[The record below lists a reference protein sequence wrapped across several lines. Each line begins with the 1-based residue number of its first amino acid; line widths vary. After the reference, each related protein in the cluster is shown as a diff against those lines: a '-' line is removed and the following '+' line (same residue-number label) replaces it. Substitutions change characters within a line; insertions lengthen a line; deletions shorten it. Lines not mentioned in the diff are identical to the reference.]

1 MRQKMI
7 RLRSVLL
14 VAVLLAAL
22 APAARAQALL
32 PGSITAIDARTG
44 IVSAKVSASGAAFQF
59 RVTDPKLLVGL
70 HMGQGVYANFTTKQ
84 VSLDGKRMC
93 CEITS
98 APQAPAPLA
107 APVTAPKPVS
117 PSPASAAVA
126 KPATGSPCCS
136 ITAINIYTGVVT
148 AKENATGRIITFQIA
163 HFQPVD
169 GAKLFQTFRVGSKLD
184 FQPVDGAALTSGSN
198 VSLMVLGFQPVDGIV
213 ASIGTAATSTTPA
226 SPVAVPSRTVA
237 QIKPLPTMSYGTP
250 HPITLQEA
258 PVLGLRGPRS
268 QQRSIGGVT
277 VAHVRGVDGL
287 EQVQGIPEGV
297 KNLLAIHVRTLPAG
311 ESDHYVINVAQA
323 QEWIKTHPIP
333 SDVKPTDVKTG
344 DGHSGC
350 HVVSWHC
357 AEESAKHAE
366 DEASRQADM
375 IRTQAQADWK
385 HWSTELTKDWHE
397 VVGCLEDN
405 TLHLD
410 NIPVQF
416 SITPQMNINA
426 QTQGK
431 TKDGSASGSITGT
444 LGLGTQVDSNLQAS
458 LDVFYIPCLPFVV
471 RPKAMGAVGT
481 LGVTPK
487 LTASLN
493 ANGKFDKTFDIPP
506 TGDPHIPIQA
516 IPIVIAGVPVAEL
529 DISVHFEGNIEVGG
543 QGQLTASFE
552 VDDPHQFAIDF
563 ICSGHSCG
571 KGPGK
576 DPMVN
581 QVPPTTT
588 ETYKLAGN
596 AFVQPDIYVA
606 LEMNFDYD
614 AATVRIGPQPYLRA
628 QVYGCGTATQ
638 TTTTTTTT
646 TESHALVSDLDWGM
660 ILRTE
665 FWVGGTKEGKG
676 WNPVLVGNRH
686 LWFKDL
692 WPGGSNALIP
702 TITGPTQ
709 ADAGKTTVYN
719 IKMPACYPF
728 ADQVKYS
735 VAWTGGKTTGASNT
749 APTRVAVS
757 VATASLSRTN
767 TGEASSSASSPC
779 SLPAGCQ
786 SDPLKNYA
794 LNLVWP
800 TAGTYALTVTATGDT
815 PHHREFK
822 PPPTATADVT
832 VK

>member
-1 MRQKMI
+1 MTQKMI
-7 RLRSVLL
+7 HLGSVLL
-14 VAVLLAAL
+14 VAMLLAAL
-22 APAARAQALL
+22 APAARAQA
-32 PGSITAIDARTG
+32 PPCCSITAIDARMG
-44 IVSAKVSASGAAFQF
+44 IVSAKVNASGAAFQF
-59 RVTDPKLLVGL
+59 RVTDSKLLVGL
-70 HMGQGVYANFTTKQ
+70 HVGQAVYANFTTKQ
-84 VSLDGKRMC
+84 ASLDGKTMC
-93 CEITS
+93 CAITS
-98 APQAPAPLA
+98 PPQAPAPPA
-107 APVTAPKPVS
+107 APVTAPKPAS
-117 PSPASAAVA
+117 PPSASAPVA
-126 KPATGSPCCS
+126 KPAS
-136 ITAINIYTGVVT
+136 
-148 AKENATGRIITFQIA
+148 
-163 HFQPVD
+163 
-169 GAKLFQTFRVGSKLD
+169 GAPS
-184 FQPVDGAALTSGSN
+184 AAA
-198 VSLMVLGFQPVDGIV
+198 PP
-213 ASIGTAATSTTPA
+213 ATSTLPA
-226 SPVAVPSRTVA
+226 SHVAVPSQTIA

-277 VAHVRGVDGL
+277 IAHVRGVDGL
-287 EQVQGIPEGV
+287 EQVQGVPNGI

-311 ESDHYVINVAQA
+311 ESDHYIINVAQA
-323 QEWIKTHPIP
+323 QDWILTHPIP
-333 SDVKPTDVKTG
+333 DTVKATDVNTG

-350 HVVSWHC
+350 NAVSWHC

-366 DEASRQADM
+366 DEASRQANM

-385 HWSTELTKDWHE
+385 HFGGQLTQAWHE
-397 VVGCLEDN
+397 VESCLADN

-416 SITPQMNINA
+416 SIDPQMSINA

-431 TKDGSASGSITGT
+431 TKDSSASGSITGT
-444 LGLGTQVDSNLQAS
+444 LGLGTQVDSNLKAS

-552 VDDPHQFAIDF
+552 VDDPHQFTVDF
-563 ICSGHSCG
+563 ICSGHGCG
-571 KGPGK
+571 KGLGREPT
-576 DPMVN
+576 VN
-581 QVPPTTT
+581 QQPPTTT

-628 QVYGCGTATQ
+628 QVYGCETGTM

-665 FWVGGTKEGKG
+665 FLVGGNKEGQG

-702 TITGPTQ
+702 TITGPAQ
-709 ADAGKTTVYN
+709 ADVGKLAVYN

-735 VAWTGGKTTGASNT
+735 VASTGGTTGSSNS
-749 APTRVAVS
+749 APARVAVS
-757 VATASLSRTN
+757 AATASLSRTGN
-767 TGEASSSASSPC
+767 APAGSSASSPC

-786 SDPLKNYA
+786 NDPLKNYA
-794 LNLVWP
+794 LDFVWP
-800 TAGTYALTVTATGDT
+800 YAGTYSLTVTATGDT

-822 PPPTATADVT
+822 PPPTATAGVT